1 MLTTFFASVWLRAHT
16 GIHAEHVLRMSC
28 VCTANVLR
36 MYCVYLLRTCCACV
50 AYVLR
55 MSCVCAAYFLR
66 MYCKCAVYV
75 LRILAA
81 YVLRMCC
88 VCAVCVLRMCCVC
101 AALPVEYSA
110 RSQYINQAHI
120 IVPVLPLPPL
130 QCTAITL
137 SLSCARNPRKI
148 IVWGGGGWAVAR
160 SAPSAP

>member
-16 GIHAEHVLRMSC
+16 RIHAEHVLRMSC
-28 VCTANVLR
+28 VCTAYVLNVLR
-36 MYCVYLLRTCCACV
+36 MYC
-50 AYVLR
+50 
-55 MSCVCAAYFLR
+55 
-66 MYCKCAVYV
+66 KCPAYV

-88 VCAVCVLRMCCVC
+88 VCAAYVLHMCCVCAVCVLCVYCVCAAYVLRVCCVC

-110 RSQYINQAHI
+110 LSQYINQAHI

-148 IVWGGGGWAVAR
+148 IVWGGGGGGQSQEVHQVHLNFT
-160 SAPSAP
+160 